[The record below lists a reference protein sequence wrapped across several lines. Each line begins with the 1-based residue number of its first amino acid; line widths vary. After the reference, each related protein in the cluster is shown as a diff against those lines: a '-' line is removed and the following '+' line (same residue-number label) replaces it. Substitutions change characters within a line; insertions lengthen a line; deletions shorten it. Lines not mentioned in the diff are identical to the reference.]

1 MNGYEDIMMMP
12 RHVSTTRAP
21 MGRWNRAAQFSPFAA
36 LTGYDAE
43 ISEAM
48 RVTYPKLYLS
58 VDMQEEIN
66 EKLVELVE
74 GIAQQPQVS
83 LTYFVRDLKKS
94 GGEYVTAVGQLKRF
108 DEYERSLVL
117 TDGRKIPVDEIYNVS
132 TAFL

>member
-117 TDGRKIPVDEIYNVS
+117 TDGRKIPVDEIYNVAS
-132 TAFL
+132 SFL

>member
-74 GIAQQPQVS
+74 GIAKQPQVS

-117 TDGRKIPVDEIYNVS
+117 ADGRKIPVDEIYNVS
-132 TAFL
+132 TSFL

>member
-21 MGRWNRAAQFSPFAA
+21 MRRWNRAAQFSPFAA

-117 TDGRKIPVDEIYNVS
+117 TDGRKIPVDELYNVA
-132 TAFL
+132 TALL

>member
-74 GIAQQPQVS
+74 GIAERPQVS
-83 LTYFVRDLKKS
+83 LTYFVRDLKKT

-108 DEYERSLVL
+108 DEYERSLVF
-117 TDGRKIPVDEIYNVS
+117 TDGRKIPVDEIYNVAS
-132 TAFL
+132 AFL

>member
-83 LTYFVRDLKKS
+83 FTYFVRDLKKS

-117 TDGRKIPVDEIYNVS
+117 TDGRKIPVDELYNVA